1 MKSDLLET
9 YNHITSNLCTMFII
23 VAFKVPT
30 QSNYSEHKKKP
41 IHFLYNFHHSILFM
55 LLCFD
60 NAANAKLRS
69 HFSIFH
75 YNSNETCTHW

>member
-9 YNHITSNLCTMFII
+9 YNHIMFNLCTMFII

-30 QSNYSEHKKKP
+30 QSNYSEHKNKP
-41 IHFLYNFHHSILFM
+41 AHFSYHSHHSILFM

-60 NAANAKLRS
+60 SAAMPS
-69 HFSIFH
+69 
-75 YNSNETCTHW
+75 